1 MKKIESTC
9 HFNLDLLLQNYINK
23 GFKPKASISHLL
35 KDYMIREVL
44 TKTEYQ
50 PIEEV
55 STNFIKLTVLKA
67 KVKIFRRL
75 LPQQI
80 TKSLPMSIIFRQV
93 AKLIGVQRKI

>member
-1 MKKIESTC
+1 
-9 HFNLDLLLQNYINK
+9 
-23 GFKPKASISHLL
+23 
-35 KDYMIREVL
+35 MIREIL

-80 TKSLPMSIIFRQV
+80 IKFCLYQSHLLNRQL
-93 AKLIGVQRKI
+93 AKLNGVHRKI